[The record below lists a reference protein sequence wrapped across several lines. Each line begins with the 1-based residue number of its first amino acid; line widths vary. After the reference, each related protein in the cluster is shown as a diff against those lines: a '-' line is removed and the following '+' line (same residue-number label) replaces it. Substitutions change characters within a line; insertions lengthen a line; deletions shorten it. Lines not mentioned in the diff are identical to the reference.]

1 MGHAIQTEVTDS
13 SSTTGMWK
21 SALQHRWVQCPLE
34 EAQKLFDRQ
43 PMVMETIVATQEG
56 RTTFSIRDLPIR
68 G

>member
-1 MGHAIQTEVTDS
+1 MGHAIQIEVTDS
-13 SSTTGMWK
+13 SGTTMMWK
-21 SALQHRWVQCPLE
+21 SALQHRLCQCSFE
-34 EAQKLFDRQ
+34 EVQKLSDRQ

>member
-1 MGHAIQTEVTDS
+1 MPSRLKSRIHPVQRGC
-13 SSTTGMWK
+13 G
-21 SALQHRWVQCPLE
+21 SALQHRWVQCPFE